1 MNINTLHTYLADP
14 TQIKRSDIQELK
26 QLLEQYP
33 YVQAIRSL
41 YLKALYSNESTS
53 YNQELKKTA
62 AYTLDRD
69 ILFNFI
75 VSDDFTV
82 YRPLELPKEE
92 EQQPEATAPLPT
104 DKQDVKENKDREP
117 EQNISALLES
127 ISKVAYAITK
137 EDRRSVEENPK
148 QQESIAEPT
157 VEPTNVSVAT
167 TYESTVLTLDQ
178 QKQRENDEQSPEE
191 IRTESPVEVL
201 ENKLEIGKPLAFEAE
216 EKYSFQEWLQ
226 LSKQQPILRDSSTE
240 SDDSPQEEPEKLEI
254 ITKDEKK
261 FQESLEKKQAMI
273 DKFIETNPKIIPTKK
288 ATASPINIELSLQE
302 NTSLMTETL
311 AKIYLEQKK
320 YQKAIQAYEILI
332 LKYPEKSSFFANQIL
347 DIKALQQHNSL

>member
-1 MNINTLHTYLADP
+1 MNIATLHTYLADP
-14 TQIKRSDIQELK
+14 TQVQRSDIQELK

-69 ILFNFI
+69 ILFSFI
-75 VSDDFTV
+75 VSDDFTA
-82 YRPLELPKEE
+82 YTPLSIEIADEIEE
-92 EQQPEATAPLPT
+92 EIVPEAKEK
-104 DKQDVKENKDREP
+104 DKDP
-117 EQNISALLES
+117 EQNISTLLQN
-127 ISKVAYAITK
+127 ISKVAYEI
-137 EDRRSVEENPK
+137 V
-148 QQESIAEPT
+148 QESPSLVDDGEKEIEEET
-157 VEPTNVSVAT
+157 VQSEFISIVEPLVQEEQIAVS
-167 TYESTVLTLDQ
+167 
-178 QKQRENDEQSPEE
+178 PIEE
-191 IRTESPVEVL
+191 L
-201 ENKLEIGKPLAFEAE
+201 EDKLEIGKPLAFEAG
-216 EKYSFQEWLQ
+216 EKYSFQEWLK
-226 LSKQQPILRDSSTE
+226 LSKQQPIVRELDTKN
-240 SDDSPQEEPEKLEI
+240 EEIQAEKEEKEEI
-254 ITKDEKK
+254 ITEDEKN
-261 FQESLEKKQAMI
+261 FQKSLEKKQAMI

-288 ATASPINIELSLQE
+288 VTASPINVELSVQE

>member
-1 MNINTLHTYLADP
+1 MNIATLHTYLADP
-14 TQIKRSDIQELK
+14 TQVQRSDIQELK

-33 YVQAIRSL
+33 YVQALRSL

-69 ILFNFI
+69 ILFSFI
-75 VSDDFTV
+75 VSDDFTA
-82 YRPLELPKEE
+82 YTPLSIEIADEIEE
-92 EQQPEATAPLPT
+92 EIEPE
-104 DKQDVKENKDREP
+104 VKEKDKDP
-117 EQNISALLES
+117 EQNISTLLQN
-127 ISKVAYAITK
+127 ISKVAYEI
-137 EDRRSVEENPK
+137 V
-148 QQESIAEPT
+148 QESPSLVDDKEKEIEEET
-157 VEPTNVSVAT
+157 VQSESISLVEPLVQ
-167 TYESTVLTLDQ
+167 EEQMTV
-178 QKQRENDEQSPEE
+178 
-191 IRTESPVEVL
+191 SPVEEL
-201 ENKLEIGKPLAFEAE
+201 EDKLEIGKPLAFEAG
-216 EKYSFQEWLQ
+216 EKYSFQEWLK
-226 LSKQQPILRDSSTE
+226 LSKQQPIVRELDTKN
-240 SDDSPQEEPEKLEI
+240 EEIQAEKEEKEEI
-254 ITKDEKK
+254 ITEDEKN
-261 FQESLEKKQAMI
+261 FQKSLEKKQAMI

-288 ATASPINIELSLQE
+288 VTASPINVELSVQE

>member
-1 MNINTLHTYLADP
+1 MNIATLHTYLADP
-14 TQIKRSDIQELK
+14 TQVQRSDIQELK

-69 ILFNFI
+69 ILFSFI
-75 VSDDFTV
+75 VSDDFTA
-82 YRPLELPKEE
+82 YTPLSIEIADEIEE
-92 EQQPEATAPLPT
+92 EIVPE
-104 DKQDVKENKDREP
+104 VKEKDKDP
-117 EQNISALLES
+117 EQNISTLLQN
-127 ISKVAYAITK
+127 ISKVAYEI
-137 EDRRSVEENPK
+137 V
-148 QQESIAEPT
+148 QESPSLVDDGEKEIEEET
-157 VEPTNVSVAT
+157 VQSEFISIVEPLVQEEQMTVS
-167 TYESTVLTLDQ
+167 
-178 QKQRENDEQSPEE
+178 PIEE
-191 IRTESPVEVL
+191 L
-201 ENKLEIGKPLAFEAE
+201 EDKLEIGKPLAFEAG
-216 EKYSFQEWLQ
+216 EKYSFQEWLK
-226 LSKQQPILRDSSTE
+226 LSKQQPIVRELDTKN
-240 SDDSPQEEPEKLEI
+240 EEIQAEKEEKEEI
-254 ITKDEKK
+254 ITEDEKI
-261 FQESLEKKQAMI
+261 FQKSLEKKQAMI

-288 ATASPINIELSLQE
+288 VTASPINVELSVQE

>member
-1 MNINTLHTYLADP
+1 MNIATLHTYLADP
-14 TQIKRSDIQELK
+14 TQVQHSDIQELK

-69 ILFNFI
+69 ILFSFI
-75 VSDDFTV
+75 VSDDFTA
-82 YRPLELPKEE
+82 YTPLSIDIADEIEE
-92 EQQPEATAPLPT
+92 EIEPE
-104 DKQDVKENKDREP
+104 VKEKDKDP
-117 EQNISALLES
+117 EQNISTLLQN
-127 ISKVAYAITK
+127 ISKVAYEI
-137 EDRRSVEENPK
+137 V
-148 QQESIAEPT
+148 QESPSLVDDGEKEIEEVT
-157 VEPTNVSVAT
+157 VQSESISIVEPLVQ
-167 TYESTVLTLDQ
+167 EEQKTV
-178 QKQRENDEQSPEE
+178 
-191 IRTESPVEVL
+191 SPVEEL
-201 ENKLEIGKPLAFEAE
+201 EDKLEIGKPLAFEAG
-216 EKYSFQEWLQ
+216 EKYSFQEWLK
-226 LSKQQPILRDSSTE
+226 LSKQQPIVRELDTKNKE
-240 SDDSPQEEPEKLEI
+240 IQAEKEEKEEI
-254 ITKDEKK
+254 IMEDEKN
-261 FQESLEKKQAMI
+261 FQKSLEKKQAMI

-288 ATASPINIELSLQE
+288 VTASPINVELSVQE

>member
-1 MNINTLHTYLADP
+1 MNIATLHTYLADP
-14 TQIKRSDIQELK
+14 TQVQRSDIQELK

-69 ILFNFI
+69 ILFSFI
-75 VSDDFTV
+75 VSDDFTA
-82 YRPLELPKEE
+82 YTPLSIEIADEIEE
-92 EQQPEATAPLPT
+92 EIEPE
-104 DKQDVKENKDREP
+104 VKEKDKDP
-117 EQNISALLES
+117 EQNISTLLQN
-127 ISKVAYAITK
+127 ISKVAYEI
-137 EDRRSVEENPK
+137 V
-148 QQESIAEPT
+148 QESPSLVDDKEKEIEEET
-157 VEPTNVSVAT
+157 VQLESISIVEPLVQ
-167 TYESTVLTLDQ
+167 EEQMTV
-178 QKQRENDEQSPEE
+178 
-191 IRTESPVEVL
+191 SPVEEL
-201 ENKLEIGKPLAFEAE
+201 EDKLEIGKPLAFEAG
-216 EKYSFQEWLQ
+216 EKYSFQEWLK
-226 LSKQQPILRDSSTE
+226 LSKQQPIVRELDTKN
-240 SDDSPQEEPEKLEI
+240 EEIQAEKEEKEEI
-254 ITKDEKK
+254 ITEDEKN
-261 FQESLEKKQAMI
+261 FQKSLEKKQAMI

-288 ATASPINIELSLQE
+288 VTASPINVELSVQE

>member
-1 MNINTLHTYLADP
+1 MNIATLHTYLADP
-14 TQIKRSDIQELK
+14 TQVQQTDIQELK

-33 YVQAIRSL
+33 YVQALRSL

-69 ILFNFI
+69 ILFSFI
-75 VSDDFTV
+75 VSDDFTA
-82 YRPLELPKEE
+82 YTPLSIDIADEIEE
-92 EQQPEATAPLPT
+92 EIEPE
-104 DKQDVKENKDREP
+104 VKEKDKDP
-117 EQNISALLES
+117 EQNISTLLQN
-127 ISKVAYAITK
+127 ISKVAYEIVQESPSLVDDGEK
-137 EDRRSVEENPK
+137 EIEEETV
-148 QQESIAEPT
+148 QSESISIAELL
-157 VEPTNVSVAT
+157 VQEEQIAVS
-167 TYESTVLTLDQ
+167 
-178 QKQRENDEQSPEE
+178 PIEE
-191 IRTESPVEVL
+191 L
-201 ENKLEIGKPLAFEAE
+201 EDKLEIGKPLAFEAG
-216 EKYSFQEWLQ
+216 EKYSFQEWLK
-226 LSKQQPILRDSSTE
+226 LSKQQPIVRELDTKN
-240 SDDSPQEEPEKLEI
+240 EEIQSEKEEKEEI
-254 ITKDEKK
+254 ITEDEKN
-261 FQESLEKKQAMI
+261 FQKSLEKKQAMI

-288 ATASPINIELSLQE
+288 VTASPINVELSVQE

>member
-1 MNINTLHTYLADP
+1 LNIATLHTYLADP
-14 TQIKRSDIQELK
+14 TQVQRSDIQELK

-33 YVQAIRSL
+33 YVQALRSL

-69 ILFNFI
+69 ILFSFI

-82 YRPLELPKEE
+82 YTPLSIEMQDETE
-92 EQQPEATAPLPT
+92 EQIETVAKEK
-104 DKQDVKENKDREP
+104 DKDS
-117 EQNISALLES
+117 EQNISTLLQT
-127 ISKVAYAITK
+127 ISKVAYEI
-137 EDRRSVEENPK
+137 V
-148 QQESIAEPT
+148 QESPALTGELEKEIEEETVQSESSTVIESPTQEEEEKVIST
-157 VEPTNVSVAT
+157 VE
-167 TYESTVLTLDQ
+167 TLED
-178 QKQRENDEQSPEE
+178 
-191 IRTESPVEVL
+191 
-201 ENKLEIGKPLAFEAE
+201 KLEIGKPLAFEAE
-216 EKYSFQEWLQ
+216 EKYSFQEWLK
-226 LSKQQPILRDSSTE
+226 LSKQQPIVRELDTKKEEIQTE
-240 SDDSPQEEPEKLEI
+240 KEEKEEI
-254 ITKDEKK
+254 ITEDEKK
-261 FQESLEKKQAMI
+261 FQKSLEKKQAMI

-288 ATASPINIELSLQE
+288 VTASPINVELSVQE

>member
-1 MNINTLHTYLADP
+1 MNIATLHTYLADP
-14 TQIKRSDIQELK
+14 TLIQRTDIPELK

-33 YVQAIRSL
+33 YVQALRSL

-75 VSDDFTV
+75 VSDNFTV
-82 YRPLELPKEE
+82 YTPLTLPAIEEVNTTKETE
-92 EQQPEATAPLPT
+92 TIETE
-104 DKQDVKENKDREP
+104 KEP
-117 EQNISALLES
+117 EQNISTLLQN
-127 ISKVAYAITK
+127 ISKVAYAIVQDSPAFTAEIK
-137 EDRRSVEENPK
+137 EDIEEEK
-148 QQESIAEPT
+148 QEKASTIEPFT
-157 VEPTNVSVAT
+157 PIE
-167 TYESTVLTLDQ
+167 E
-178 QKQRENDEQSPEE
+178 EE
-191 IRTESPVEVL
+191 IRPVSAVDAL
-201 ENKLEIGKPLAFEAE
+201 EDKLEIGKPLAFEAG
-216 EKYSFQEWLQ
+216 EKYSFQEWLK
-226 LSKQQPILRDSSTE
+226 LSKQQPIVRELDTKK
-240 SDDSPQEEPEKLEI
+240 EENQPEKDEKEEI
-254 ITKDEKK
+254 IAEDEKK
-261 FQESLEKKQAMI
+261 FQKSLKKKQALI

-288 ATASPINIELSLQE
+288 ATVSPINIELSVQE

>member
-1 MNINTLHTYLADP
+1 MNIATLHTYLADP
-14 TQIKRSDIQELK
+14 TQVQRSDIQELK

-33 YVQAIRSL
+33 YVQALRSL

-69 ILFNFI
+69 ILFSFI

-82 YRPLELPKEE
+82 YTPLSIEMQDETE
-92 EQQPEATAPLPT
+92 EQIETVAKEK
-104 DKQDVKENKDREP
+104 DKDP
-117 EQNISALLES
+117 EQNISTLLQT
-127 ISKVAYAITK
+127 ISKVAYEI
-137 EDRRSVEENPK
+137 V
-148 QQESIAEPT
+148 QESPVLTDELEKEIEEETVQSESSTVIESPIKEEEEKAIPT
-157 VEPTNVSVAT
+157 VES
-167 TYESTVLTLDQ
+167 
-178 QKQRENDEQSPEE
+178 
-191 IRTESPVEVL
+191 L
-201 ENKLEIGKPLAFEAE
+201 EDRLEIGKPLAFEAE
-216 EKYSFQEWLQ
+216 EKYSFQEWLK
-226 LSKQQPILRDSSTE
+226 LSKQQPIVRELDTKKEEIQTE
-240 SDDSPQEEPEKLEI
+240 KEEKEEI
-254 ITKDEKK
+254 ITEDEKK
-261 FQESLEKKQAMI
+261 FQKSLEKKQAMI

-288 ATASPINIELSLQE
+288 VTASPINIELSVQE

>member
-1 MNINTLHTYLADP
+1 LNIATLHTYLADP
-14 TQIKRSDIQELK
+14 TQVQHSDIQELK

-69 ILFNFI
+69 ILFSFI
-75 VSDDFTV
+75 VSDDFTA
-82 YRPLELPKEE
+82 YTPLSIDIADEIEE
-92 EQQPEATAPLPT
+92 EIEPE
-104 DKQDVKENKDREP
+104 VKEKDKDP
-117 EQNISALLES
+117 EQNISTLLQN
-127 ISKVAYAITK
+127 ISKVAYEI
-137 EDRRSVEENPK
+137 V
-148 QQESIAEPT
+148 QESPSLVDDGEKEIEEVT
-157 VEPTNVSVAT
+157 VQSESISIVEPLVQ
-167 TYESTVLTLDQ
+167 EEQKTV
-178 QKQRENDEQSPEE
+178 
-191 IRTESPVEVL
+191 SPVEEL
-201 ENKLEIGKPLAFEAE
+201 EDKLEIGKPLAFEAG
-216 EKYSFQEWLQ
+216 EKYSFQEWLK
-226 LSKQQPILRDSSTE
+226 LSKQQPIVRELDTKNKE
-240 SDDSPQEEPEKLEI
+240 IQAEKEEKEEI
-254 ITKDEKK
+254 IMEDEKN
-261 FQESLEKKQAMI
+261 FQKSLEKKQAMI

-288 ATASPINIELSLQE
+288 VTASPINVELSVQE

>member
-14 TQIKRSDIQELK
+14 SLLQRSDIQELK

-69 ILFNFI
+69 MLFNFI

-82 YRPLELPKEE
+82 YRPLTTEDETTAEVQEEPVVLAKE
-92 EQQPEATAPLPT
+92 
-104 DKQDVKENKDREP
+104 KVV
-117 EQNISALLES
+117 EQNISTLLEN
-127 ISKVAYAITK
+127 ISKVAYAITQ
-137 EDRRSVEENPK
+137 EDRSVSTGQSEEKGEKKTEEEQLIEPVSTQDTVDGSVELNITEEIATTEN
-148 QQESIAEPT
+148 T
-157 VEPTNVSVAT
+157 VEA
-167 TYESTVLTLDQ
+167 
-178 QKQRENDEQSPEE
+178 
-191 IRTESPVEVL
+191 L
-201 ENKLEIGKPLAFEAE
+201 EHKLEIGKPLAFETG
-216 EKYSFQEWLQ
+216 EKYSFHEWLQ
-226 LSKQQPILRDSSTE
+226 LSKQQPILRESNTKSEEIPQEQEEKKEESTE
-240 SDDSPQEEPEKLEI
+240 
-254 ITKDEKK
+254 DEKK
-261 FQESLEKKQAMI
+261 FQETLEKKQALI

-288 ATASPINIELSLQE
+288 ITASPINIELSVQE

>member
-14 TQIKRSDIQELK
+14 TLLQRSDIHELK

-69 ILFNFI
+69 MLFNFI
-75 VSDDFTV
+75 VSDDFTA
-82 YRPLELPKEE
+82 YRPLPLASEGEEITETQEDPVVIPKE
-92 EQQPEATAPLPT
+92 
-104 DKQDVKENKDREP
+104 KVV
-117 EQNISALLES
+117 EQNISALLEN
-127 ISKVAYAITK
+127 ISKVAYAITQ
-137 EDRRSVEENPK
+137 EDRSTSAEQLEEEK
-148 QQESIAEPT
+148 QIKKETATEADLLLEIDDSNLTAETNSIDNT
-157 VEPTNVSVAT
+157 VES
-167 TYESTVLTLDQ
+167 
-178 QKQRENDEQSPEE
+178 
-191 IRTESPVEVL
+191 L
-201 ENKLEIGKPLAFEAE
+201 ENKLEIGKPLAFETG
-216 EKYSFQEWLQ
+216 EKYSFHEWLQ
-226 LSKQQPILRDSSTE
+226 LSKQQPILRESNIK
-240 SDDSPQEEPEKLEI
+240 SDDTPQEQEEKKKEF
-254 ITKDEKK
+254 TEDEKK
-261 FQESLEKKQAMI
+261 FQETLEKKQALI
-273 DKFIETNPKIIPTKK
+273 DKFIEANPKIIPTKK
-288 ATASPINIELSLQE
+288 ATASPINIELSVQE

>member
-1 MNINTLHTYLADP
+1 MNIATLHTYLADP
-14 TQIKRSDIQELK
+14 TQVQRSDIQELK

-69 ILFNFI
+69 ILFSFI
-75 VSDDFTV
+75 VSDDFTA
-82 YRPLELPKEE
+82 YTPLSIEIADEIEE
-92 EQQPEATAPLPT
+92 EIEPE
-104 DKQDVKENKDREP
+104 VKEKDKDP
-117 EQNISALLES
+117 EQNISTLLQN
-127 ISKVAYAITK
+127 ISKVAYEI
-137 EDRRSVEENPK
+137 V
-148 QQESIAEPT
+148 QESPSLVDDGEKEIEEET
-157 VEPTNVSVAT
+157 VQSEFISIVEPLVQ
-167 TYESTVLTLDQ
+167 EEQMTV
-178 QKQRENDEQSPEE
+178 
-191 IRTESPVEVL
+191 SPVEEL
-201 ENKLEIGKPLAFEAE
+201 EDKLEIGKPLAFEAG
-216 EKYSFQEWLQ
+216 EKYSFQEWLK
-226 LSKQQPILRDSSTE
+226 LSKQQPIVRELDTKN
-240 SDDSPQEEPEKLEI
+240 EEIQAEKEEKEEI
-254 ITKDEKK
+254 ITEDEKN
-261 FQESLEKKQAMI
+261 FQKSLEKKQAMI

-288 ATASPINIELSLQE
+288 VTASPINVELSVQE

>member
-1 MNINTLHTYLADP
+1 MNIATLHTYLADP
-14 TQIKRSDIQELK
+14 TQVQRSDIQELK

-69 ILFNFI
+69 ILFSFI
-75 VSDDFTV
+75 VSDDFTA
-82 YRPLELPKEE
+82 YTPLSIEIADEIEE
-92 EQQPEATAPLPT
+92 EIVPE
-104 DKQDVKENKDREP
+104 VKEKDKDP
-117 EQNISALLES
+117 EQNISTLLQN
-127 ISKVAYAITK
+127 ISKVAYEI
-137 EDRRSVEENPK
+137 V
-148 QQESIAEPT
+148 QESPSLVDDGEKEIEEET
-157 VEPTNVSVAT
+157 VQSEFISIVEPLVQEEQIAVS
-167 TYESTVLTLDQ
+167 
-178 QKQRENDEQSPEE
+178 PIEE
-191 IRTESPVEVL
+191 L
-201 ENKLEIGKPLAFEAE
+201 EDKLEIGKPLAFEAG
-216 EKYSFQEWLQ
+216 EKYSFQEWLK
-226 LSKQQPILRDSSTE
+226 LSKQQPIVRELDTKN
-240 SDDSPQEEPEKLEI
+240 EEIQAEKEEKEEI
-254 ITKDEKK
+254 ITEDEKN
-261 FQESLEKKQAMI
+261 FQKSLEKKQAMI

-288 ATASPINIELSLQE
+288 VTASPINVELSVQE

>member
-1 MNINTLHTYLADP
+1 MNIATLHTYLADP
-14 TQIKRSDIQELK
+14 TQVQRSDIQELK

-69 ILFNFI
+69 ILFSFI
-75 VSDDFTV
+75 VSDDFTA
-82 YRPLELPKEE
+82 YTPLSIDIADEIEE
-92 EQQPEATAPLPT
+92 EIEPE
-104 DKQDVKENKDREP
+104 VKEKDKDP
-117 EQNISALLES
+117 EQNISTLLQN
-127 ISKVAYAITK
+127 ISKVAYEI
-137 EDRRSVEENPK
+137 V
-148 QQESIAEPT
+148 QESPSLVDDGEKEIEEVT
-157 VEPTNVSVAT
+157 IQSESISIVEPLVQ
-167 TYESTVLTLDQ
+167 EEQKTV
-178 QKQRENDEQSPEE
+178 
-191 IRTESPVEVL
+191 SPVEEL
-201 ENKLEIGKPLAFEAE
+201 EDKLEIGKPLAFEAG
-216 EKYSFQEWLQ
+216 EKYSFQEWLK
-226 LSKQQPILRDSSTE
+226 LSKQQPIVRELDTKN
-240 SDDSPQEEPEKLEI
+240 EEIQAEKEEKEEI
-254 ITKDEKK
+254 ITEDEKN
-261 FQESLEKKQAMI
+261 FQKSLEKKQAMI

-288 ATASPINIELSLQE
+288 VTASPINVELSVQE

>member
-1 MNINTLHTYLADP
+1 MNIATLHTYLADP
-14 TQIKRSDIQELK
+14 TQVQRSDIQELK

-33 YVQAIRSL
+33 YVQALRSL

-69 ILFNFI
+69 ILFSFI

-82 YRPLELPKEE
+82 YTPLSIEMQEETE
-92 EQQPEATAPLPT
+92 EQIETVAKEK
-104 DKQDVKENKDREP
+104 DKDP
-117 EQNISALLES
+117 EQNISTLLQT
-127 ISKVAYAITK
+127 ISKVAY
-137 EDRRSVEENPK
+137 
-148 QQESIAEPT
+148 
-157 VEPTNVSVAT
+157 
-167 TYESTVLTLDQ
+167 
-178 QKQRENDEQSPEE
+178 E
-191 IRTESPVEVL
+191 IVQESPVLTDELEKEIEEETVQSESSTVIESPTQEEEKKAISTVESL

-216 EKYSFQEWLQ
+216 EKYSFQEWLK
-226 LSKQQPILRDSSTE
+226 LSKQQPIVRELDTKKEEIQTE
-240 SDDSPQEEPEKLEI
+240 KEENEEI
-254 ITKDEKK
+254 ITEDEKK
-261 FQESLEKKQAMI
+261 FQKSLEKKQAMI

-288 ATASPINIELSLQE
+288 VTASPINIELSVQE